1 MLGWVG
7 GWVGGCAAKGRA
19 RASSSIIPLNF
30 DMFGDHA
37 GAVSQRFHTSL
48 PLFTGTQPLLPLT
61 QTFFPYVY
69 TNIPPARPAC
79 NPPGAIMGHPWSS
92 GAHRGISGPG
102 RLRAP
107 GMPGGLSPR
116 AEQGPPPFCHRVGRF
131 TYLSNQLKTQ
141 NLTVAILAQAQA
153 SNLITFFTASIVDS
167 HASTLIRFQL
177 PSLIRFQ
184 R

>member
-1 MLGWVG
+1 MGGWVG
-7 GWVGGCAAKGRA
+7 DGGCAAKGRA
-19 RASSSIIPLNF
+19 KASSSIIPLNF

-92 GAHRGISGPG
+92 GAHRGPGAFARPGCQGACRRGPSK
-102 RLRAP
+102 AP
-107 GMPGGLSPR
+107 PRFAIGLAVLHICPTNSK
-116 AEQGPPPFCHRVGRF
+116 
-131 TYLSNQLKTQ
+131 LKT
-141 NLTVAILAQAQA
+141 
-153 SNLITFFTASIVDS
+153 S
-167 HASTLIRFQL
+167 
-177 PSLIRFQ
+177 P
-184 R
+184 

>member
-1 MLGWVG
+1 MGD
-7 GWVGGCAAKGRA
+7 GGCAAKGRA
-19 RASSSIIPLNF
+19 KASSSIIPLNF

-116 AEQGPPPFCHRVGRF
+116 AEQGPPPVLPSGWPFYISV
-131 TYLSNQLKTQ
+131 QPTQ
-141 NLTVAILAQAQA
+141 NSKPHRSHFGSSSSLKPYHI
-153 SNLITFFTASIVDS
+153 FYSI
-167 HASTLIRFQL
+167 HC
-177 PSLIRFQ
+177 
-184 R
+184 

>member
-1 MLGWVG
+1 MGD
-7 GWVGGCAAKGRA
+7 GGCAAKGRA
-19 RASSSIIPLNF
+19 KASSSIIPLNF

-92 GAHRGISGPG
+92 GAHRGPGAFARPGCQGACRRGPSK
-102 RLRAP
+102 A
-107 GMPGGLSPR
+107 
-116 AEQGPPPFCHRVGRF
+116 PPPFCHRVGRF